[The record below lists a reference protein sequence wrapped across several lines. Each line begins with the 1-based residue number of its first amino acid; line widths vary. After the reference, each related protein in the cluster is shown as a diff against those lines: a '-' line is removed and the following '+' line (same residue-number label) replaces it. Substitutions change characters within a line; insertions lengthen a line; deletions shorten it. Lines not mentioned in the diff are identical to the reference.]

1 MALVLGLDPGSRHT
15 GYGLIRLGDLGRAS
29 LLASGRL
36 SPPPDWP
43 LPRRLAHIH
52 QGLAELMSGHHPEA
66 VAVETIFT
74 GRNIRSA
81 VILAQAR
88 GVALL
93 AAAQGGAEV
102 FEYAPREIKNAVTGY
117 GQAGKEQVAFMVA
130 KLLNHKEP
138 LSPDAADAL
147 AVALCHAGRSTGPAG
162 RPGRGV
168 GWRGLSEEDLAAG
181 PARRTGRGAGWRG
194 LSEEDLAELSQARS
208 RP

>member
-15 GYGLIRLGDLGRAS
+15 GYGLIRLCDLGRAS
-29 LLASGRL
+29 LVASGRL

-43 LPRRLAHIH
+43 LPRRLALIH
-52 QGLAELMSGHHPEA
+52 QGLAELMSGHCPEA
-66 VAVETIFT
+66 VVVETIFT

-117 GQAGKEQVAFMVA
+117 GQAGKNQVAFMVA
-130 KLLNHKEP
+130 ELLNHREQ
-138 LSPDAADAL
+138 LSPDEADAL
-147 AVALCHAGRSTGPAG
+147 AVALCHAGRAAGPAR
-162 RPGRGV
+162 RPGRGT
-168 GWRGLSEEDLAAG
+168 GWRGLSEEDVAALG
-181 PARRTGRGAGWRG
+181 
-194 LSEEDLAELSQARS
+194 QARS

>member
-15 GYGLIRLGDLGRAS
+15 GYGLIRLGDRGQAALV
-29 LLASGRL
+29 ASGRL
-36 SPPPDWP
+36 SPPPAWP
-43 LPRRLAHIH
+43 LPRRLAQIH
-52 QGLAELMSGHHPEA
+52 QGLAELMSVHQPEA
-66 VAVETIFT
+66 VAVESLFT

-102 FEYAPREIKNAVTGY
+102 FEYAPREIKNAVSGY
-117 GQAGKEQVAFMVA
+117 GQAGKDQVAFMVA
-130 KLLNHKEP
+130 ELLNHREP

-147 AVALCHAGRSTGPAG
+147 AVALCHAGRGAAWPVKP
-162 RPGRGV
+162 PGRGT
-168 GWRGLSEEDLAAG
+168 GWRGLSAEDVAALG
-181 PARRTGRGAGWRG
+181 
-194 LSEEDLAELSQARS
+194 QARS